1 MRINDFTL
9 KEILTLELDGS
20 FWREGSIINGE
31 IIEVLEDSILLNIE
45 SLGLIEC
52 KTEIPIDNLEVN
64 NLKFL
69 VKSNDENSIKLV
81 PLIEEQPKAQVINQ
95 KGKDI
100 ILVNAEEDTS
110 TKSHV
115 IKNILG
121 EHNIVE
127 NKTTVEMIETL
138 FKYNIPINKEN
149 IEKSIRVLDKIDY
162 ICNKTSD
169 EKVILLNN
177 ELEPVKS
184 QIMDFV
190 LVDNSEYSEKKSLDY
205 IYDEMKPM
213 ISEGQVDSKLIKTVV
228 FLLKNNIKI
237 SVNNLKNI
245 FRLMDNEEIIPKD
258 LIDKLNNHPDK
269 SNTNE
274 KKIDSNSKVNV
285 TFTEKDVISLREY
298 NDDVK
303 KKLELIKD
311 FSTNEKIESSK
322 DIKET
327 IRELGNRIDF
337 LNDMNKELNFM
348 YIPLT
353 MKDGERDGSISFLKK
368 KRYSKGKS
376 EKLNVF
382 INLNMK
388 YLGNVKIICEA
399 FDGLVNINFNL
410 DEKHISFIK
419 PYEKKLYNL
428 IEEKGYKLN
437 ALNYITDNKTS
448 LLDTL
453 IDNHKPYYYLDVQ
466 V

>member
-1 MRINDFTL
+1 MRIDDFTL

-20 FWREGSIINGE
+20 PLKEGSIIDGE
-31 IIEVLEDSILLNIE
+31 IIEIFEDSILLDIE
-45 SLGLIEC
+45 NLGLIEG
-52 KTEIPIDNLEVN
+52 KIEIPIDNLEGK

-81 PLIEEQPKAQVINQ
+81 PLIEEQPKTQIVNQ
-95 KGKDI
+95 EEKDF

-110 TKSHV
+110 AKTHI
-115 IKNILG
+115 IKNILK

-149 IEKSIRVLDKIDY
+149 LEKSIRVLDKIDY
-162 ICNKTSD
+162 ICSKTSE

-177 ELEPVKS
+177 ESDPVKS

-190 LVDNSEYSEKKSLDY
+190 LVDNSEYPEKKNLDF
-205 IYDEMKPM
+205 IYDEIKPM
-213 ISEGQVDSKLIKTVV
+213 ISDGEVDSKLIKTVI

-245 FRLMDNEEIIPKD
+245 FRLMDNEEIISKE
-258 LIDKLNNHPDK
+258 LIDKLNDHSDK

-274 KKIDSNSKVNV
+274 KKVDSNSKVNI
-285 TFTEKDVISLREY
+285 TFTEKDIVSLREY

-311 FSTNEKIESSK
+311 FSTNEKTDGSK

-327 IRELGNRIDF
+327 IKELGNRIDF

-353 MKDGERDGSISFLKK
+353 IKDGETDGSISFLKK
-368 KRYSKGKS
+368 KRHSKGKS

-388 YLGNVKIICEA
+388 YLGNVKIMCEA
-399 FDGLVNINFNL
+399 FDDLVNINFNL

-419 PYEKKLYNL
+419 SYEKKLYNL

-453 IDNHKPYYYLDVQ
+453 IDNHKPYYYLDVR